1 MGCGR
6 ILLGGWGSLVD
17 VRSLSQARQQLVV
30 NPPRGS
36 WAYRGSIYQVFAEVD
51 AHSSMASFEES

>member
-1 MGCGR
+1 MGRGR
-6 ILLGGWGSLVD
+6 ILLGSLVG
-17 VRSLSQARQQLVV
+17 VPSLPQARQQLVV
-30 NPPRGS
+30 DSPRGP